1 MTANVE
7 RRTGSV
13 AAIVAWVLQVL
24 LCLAMAP
31 AGLAKLFGD
40 AAMLE
45 LFDDIGA
52 GQWLRY
58 LVGIC
63 EVAGAI
69 GLLVPRVR
77 ALAATGLVLLLLGA
91 TITNLFVIDASP
103 LLSGVLAVAA
113 AVVLVLRRPELPLK
127 RSR

>member
-1 MTANVE
+1 MTAKVE
-7 RRTGSV
+7 RRAGR
-13 AAIVAWVLQVL
+13 AATIVAWVLQVL

-40 AAMLE
+40 AAMVE
-45 LFDDIGA
+45 LFDDVGV

-69 GLLVPRVR
+69 GLLIPKVR
-77 ALAATGLVLLLLGA
+77 ALAAAGLVLLLLGA

-103 LLSGVLAVAA
+103 LLSSVLAVAA
-113 AVVLVLRRPELPLK
+113 AVILVLRRQELPVK